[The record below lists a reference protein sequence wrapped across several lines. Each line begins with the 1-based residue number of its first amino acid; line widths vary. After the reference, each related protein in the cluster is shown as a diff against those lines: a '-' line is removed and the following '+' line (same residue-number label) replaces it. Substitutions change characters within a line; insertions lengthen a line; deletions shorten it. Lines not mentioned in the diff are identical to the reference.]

1 VIRNRTRAFSVTSGL
16 TACGLAAA
24 VILTGCSAGQ
34 VTQTS
39 VQEPAVNG
47 TTGLAGNST
56 SGVALRN
63 VHLRAPQSSDYVRP
77 GSSVDLL
84 FVAVNESAAEAD
96 KLVSITSD
104 VGTVS
109 VSGNATVRPGSTLV
123 VGTPDGQ
130 LSPLDAT
137 EGADTAEAKVALSQP
152 ISNGLTYAFTFNFQ
166 RSGSATVQ
174 VPISAGEAP
183 RREVSGDA
191 EAEAGAD
198 TGGHH

>member
-1 VIRNRTRAFSVTSGL
+1 MTRNRTRAFSVTSGL
-16 TACGLAAA
+16 TAFGLAAA
-24 VILTGCSAGQ
+24 VVLTGCGAGQ

-47 TTGLAGNST
+47 TSVVAGDPA

-63 VHLRAPQSSDYVRP
+63 VQLRAPQSSDYVRP
-77 GSSVDLL
+77 GSAVELL
-84 FVAVNESAAEAD
+84 FVAVNESAAEPD

-109 VSGNATVRPGSTLV
+109 LSGNSTVRPGGTLV

-130 LSPLDAT
+130 LSPLGAT
-137 EGADTAEAKVALSQP
+137 EGADTAEAAVALTKP
-152 ISNGLTYAFTFNFQ
+152 ISNGLTYAFTFTFQ

-174 VPISAGEAP
+174 VPISAGESP
-183 RREVSGDA
+183 RRDVSGESAA
-191 EAEAGAD
+191 EPGSD
-198 TGGHH
+198 TEGHH

>member
-47 TTGLAGNST
+47 TTGFAGTST

-77 GSSVDLL
+77 GNSVELL

-96 KLVSITSD
+96 KLVSVTSD

-109 VSGNATVRPGSTLV
+109 VSGNSTVRPGGTLV

-130 LSPLDAT
+130 PSPLDAT
-137 EGADTAEAKVALSQP
+137 EGADTAEAKVALTQP
-152 ISNGLTYAFTFNFQ
+152 VSNGLTYAFTFNFQ

-183 RREVSGDA
+183 RREVSGA
-191 EAEAGAD
+191 TEAEAGSD